1 MLVILPLSSPS
12 YSLAL
17 VCLIKAKYFINKV
30 RGFHHLTKLISLFPL
45 VSRIHC
51 WEKNMWEN
59 KPKNRRNY
67 MTSPTPHWYEWLSSD
82 CWGHSF
88 KCAFRCSSS
97 KSSRNYGFEP
107 KQLSCSLLQCRWR
120 ISQPFIQLHREIS
133 LLTRHYA
140 TDLCNLFIAFLLR
153 GLRQHQRL
161 FNIFP
166 TEETTFN
173 YQYVPDESLWVSL
186 FACLR
191 DTDHE
196 TLL

>member
-12 YSLAL
+12 HSLAL

-30 RGFHHLTKLISLFPL
+30 RVFHHLTKLISLFLPL

-51 WEKNMWEN
+51 WEKN

-67 MTSPTPHWYEWLSSD
+67 MKPPTPHWYEWLSSD

-88 KCAFRCSSS
+88 TCSFRCSSS
-97 KSSRNYGFEP
+97 ESSRNNGFELQQP
-107 KQLSCSLLQCRWR
+107 SYSLLQCRWR
-120 ISQPFIQLHREIS
+120 ISQSFIQLHGEFS
-133 LLTRHYA
+133 LLTWHYA
-140 TDLCNLFIAFLLR
+140 PDLCNLFIAFLLR
-153 GLRQHQRL
+153 GLWQRQRL

-166 TEETTFN
+166 TEETPFN
-173 YQYVPDESLWVSL
+173 YQYISDESLWVSL

-196 TLL
+196 IVL